1 MLIISLLQDALREI
15 DILKSIKH
23 KNIVNLIEILENE
36 DTEKIYLSN
45 YMK

>member
-23 KNIVNLIEILENE
+23 KNIVNLIEILENI